1 RQCPL
6 RSEPPMPVHITKTFL
21 PPLEDYQAM
30 ISRIFDDVWLT
41 NHGPLVGRLEKELAA
56 LFGVRHCLAVTNG
69 TTGLQIALRAL
80 KIGGEVITTPFSYV
94 ATTSSIVWEGATP
107 VMADIDPETLNISP
121 LAIERAVTSRS
132 SAILATHIYGNACDI
147 EGIAKVAAAH
157 GLAVIYDAAHAFG
170 SRYRGKSI
178 FTYGDVAATSLHAT
192 KLFHT
197 VEGGALFTERQDLAE
212 TMARMRNFG
221 HIGQEAFA
229 EAGING
235 KMSELH
241 AAMGLCL
248 LPYIETIMSRRREA
262 SGIYDKYLEGLPLQ
276 RQRINPGCDYNHS
289 YYPVIF
295 ESEKQLLTA
304 ISALN
309 AAEIYPR
316 RYFYPS
322 LSNLSYVCGQKTPL
336 AESISVRVLCLPLYH
351 DISADII
358 EQICGL
364 IKKAIA

>member
-1 RQCPL
+1 
-6 RSEPPMPVHITKTFL
+6 MPVYITKTFL
-21 PPLEDYQAM
+21 PPLADYQAM
-30 ISRIFDDVWLT
+30 IARIFDDVWLT
-41 NHGPLVGRLEKELAA
+41 NHGPMVGRLEKELAA
-56 LFGVRHCLAVTNG
+56 LLGVRHCLAVTNG

-121 LAIERAVTSRS
+121 RAIERAVTSKS

-147 EGIAKVAAAH
+147 DGIAAVAAAH

-170 SRYRGKSI
+170 SRYQGKSI
-178 FTYGDVAATSLHAT
+178 FAYGDVAAASLHAT
-192 KLFHT
+192 KIFHT
-197 VEGGALFTERQDLAE
+197 VEGGALFTARQDLAE

-221 HIGQEAFA
+221 HIGREAFA

-241 AAMGLCL
+241 AAMGLCM
-248 LPYIETIMSRRREA
+248 LPHVETVMALRKKA
-262 SGIYDKYLEGLPLQ
+262 SAIYDRHMEGLPLQ
-276 RQRINPGCDYNHS
+276 RQRITAGCDYNYS

-295 ESEKQLLTA
+295 ASEKQLLAA
-304 ISALN
+304 IAALN

-322 LSNLSYVCGQKTPL
+322 LSTLSYVYGQKAPL
-336 AESISVRVLCLPLYH
+336 AESISARVLCLPLYH
-351 DISADII
+351 DISESII
-358 EQICGL
+358 ERICGL